1 MFAVV
6 RRGRCTL
13 LQTWAMRSL
22 NLAFPLRADDRWFA
36 PLCTMFRPNP
46 DRIPKASRCVPKTSQ
61 GILKVRAGKVMT
73 WTTPPMLALS
83 SLLVILSFQD
93 IGEIL

>member
-36 PLCTMFRPNP
+36 PPSAQCS
-46 DRIPKASRCVPKTSQ
+46 DRIPTESRRHPDVFKRHPKVS
-61 GILKVRAGKVMT
+61 
-73 WTTPPMLALS
+73 
-83 SLLVILSFQD
+83 
-93 IGEIL
+93 